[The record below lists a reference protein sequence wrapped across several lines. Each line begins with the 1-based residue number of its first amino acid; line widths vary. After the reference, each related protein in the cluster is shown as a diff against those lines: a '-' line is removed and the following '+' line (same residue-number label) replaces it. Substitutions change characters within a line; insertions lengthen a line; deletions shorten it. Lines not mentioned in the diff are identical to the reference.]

1 MLHDRTSLYESIMI
15 QRKQSFLV
23 SIPFTIFEYFTL
35 VAFAFL
41 HFSAGRWT
49 FRTPAVYSGT
59 ITLWVIVF
67 FWASFGF
74 WIIFF
79 LNDIV
84 GLAQLRGGVPITYNQ
99 TPQWLWW
106 WCISI
111 PAAFAIQHYYLSG
124 GFDDEDDIYTGYPIL
139 LFIFRLI
146 TGRKPI
152 TRHKEEERV
161 FKEFVEPLLVFG
173 FSFIW
178 IEKPFFFWIG
188 ILMGVFLF
196 ARERMLKH
204 FYEVNRVNTQDVI
217 IRAEEIAAGA
227 GMQLASK
234 QKGKPIT
241 GKINPTLLNRAKKR
255 QNGQP
260 VMMKEEKEAAA
271 TDAPNPF
278 VHSEPT

>member
-1 MLHDRTSLYESIMI
+1 MI
-15 QRKQSFLV
+15 QRKQSLLV

-49 FRTPAVYSGT
+49 FRTPTVYSGT
-59 ITLWVIVF
+59 ITLWVGVF
-67 FWASFGF
+67 LWASWRFWFIDALNVLIELIPFGSLSE
-74 WIIFF
+74 IPYEA
-79 LNDIV
+79 L
-84 GLAQLRGGVPITYNQ
+84 Q

-124 GFDDEDDIYTGYPIL
+124 GFEDEDDIYTGYPII

-152 TRHKEEERV
+152 TRHKEEERI
-161 FKEFVEPLLVFG
+161 FKEYIEPLLVFG

-188 ILMGVFLF
+188 ILMGIFLF

-241 GKINPTLLNRAKKR
+241 GKINPSLLNRAKKR

-260 VMMKEEKEAAA
+260 VMVKEDKAEQEEKA
-271 TDAPNPF
+271 DGPNPYAY
-278 VHSEPT
+278 SNSKK